1 MVADQDTL
9 RALMAWWRDAGVD
22 SAEAQAILEAPALAP
37 PPRAAPE
44 PSRPAAPRKP
54 AKPPPA
60 SAAEDARAIAAAAA
74 TLPALRD
81 ALEAFDGCALKQTAR
96 RLVFSDGVEGAP
108 VMLVGEAP
116 GREEDAAGKP
126 FVGRSGQ
133 LLDRMLATIGLS
145 RQSNVFISNVIF
157 WRPPGNRPPT
167 QGEIAA
173 CVPFIERAVAL
184 AAPRLLIL
192 SGGFAAQT
200 LLKRDE
206 GVLRL
211 RGKRLQCSLPGLTQ
225 PLSAM
230 VMLHPAYLLRRPQD
244 KRLAWMDLLAFADW
258 ADELGVARDPGI

>member
-1 MVADQDTL
+1 MSADPDTL
-9 RALMAWWRDAGVD
+9 RALMAWWREAGVE
-22 SAEAQAILEAPALAP
+22 SAEAQAILEAPMLAP

-44 PSRPAAPRKP
+44 AMRQAPRKP
-54 AKPPPA
+54 AKPVPA
-60 SAAEDARAIAAAAA
+60 SAADDARKIAAAAA
-74 TLPALRD
+74 SLGDLRA

-116 GREEDAAGKP
+116 GREEDAEGKP

-133 LLDRMLATIGLS
+133 LLDRMLGSIGIS
-145 RQSNVFISNVIF
+145 RAENLFISNVIF

-184 AAPRLLIL
+184 AQPKLLIL
-192 SGGFAAQT
+192 CGGFSAQT

-211 RGKRLQCSLPGLTQ
+211 RGKRLSASWPGLTT
-225 PLSAM
+225 PLNAM

-258 ADELGVARDPGI
+258 ADELGVVRGQGI